1 MIKQLNKYQ
10 SYFTSHILLYH
21 STFSRI
27 PADLKQSLHNVTPDV
42 MYEQIK
48 WIKQYFDVVD
58 VDDLFSKNDD
68 ITGKVAITFDDAY
81 QSVFTEAIPV
91 IESLRVPCTIYVN
104 GISLSGKPFWRDLI
118 RFLINN
124 KMIDDFLQ
132 FHSAFCSKNNI
143 TATNFYRAT
152 KKPSVNSMVM
162 SDMIDDYLESNEIT
176 LDDLSY
182 CVTDKNAIVKNSL
195 VSYGNHTYSHYVL
208 SSLNQDQQEAEI
220 KRNDDLLSQ
229 CDVKLSKVFSVPFG
243 GDKDFNTTTIEL
255 LAKHNYKGFL
265 YSRNILNIKG
275 RNETYSVGGSTIISR
290 ERYMAS
296 DEFSSFQKKIFKLG
310 IKGIVKAI
318 RE

>member
-1 MIKQLNKYQ
+1 MIRLLNKYQ
-10 SYFTSHILLYH
+10 SYFSSHILLYH

-27 PADLKQSLHNVTPDV
+27 PSDLKESLHNVTPDA

-48 WIKQYFDVVD
+48 WIKRYFDVVD
-58 VDDLFSKNDD
+58 VDDLFGENDD

-81 QSVFTEAIPV
+81 QSVFAEAIPV
-91 IESLRVPCTIYVN
+91 IESLSVPCTIYVN

-132 FHSAFCSKNNI
+132 FHSEFCSKNNI

-162 SDMIDDYLESNEIT
+162 SDMVDDYLDSNEIT

-182 CVTDKNAIVKNSL
+182 CVTDKNKIVKNPL

-220 KRNDDLLSQ
+220 KKNDDLLSQ

-243 GDKDFNTTTIEL
+243 GDKDFNATTIEL

-275 RNETYSVGGSTIISR
+275 TNENYKVGDSTLVSR

-310 IKGIVKAI
+310 IKGIVKAM
-318 RE
+318 RG